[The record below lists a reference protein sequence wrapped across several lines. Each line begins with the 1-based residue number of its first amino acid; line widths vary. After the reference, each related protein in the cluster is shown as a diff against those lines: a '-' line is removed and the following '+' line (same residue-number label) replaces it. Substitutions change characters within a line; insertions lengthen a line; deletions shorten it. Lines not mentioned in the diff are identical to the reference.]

1 MAAQVAA
8 ADRAAA
14 AVAAAASATTP
25 ALDDGCDELAWLM
38 LAVRWLVC
46 GGMVAVVAVER
57 CGCWAV
63 GGGSQS

>member
-1 MAAQVAA
+1 M
-8 ADRAAA
+8 
-14 AVAAAASATTP
+14 AAAASATTP